1 MSNLKDIPEKPA
13 STIQPTKQE
22 KFLADR
28 FVIQEQT
35 ELLWRQTGIEE
46 YNAFC
51 SGQELGKNY
60 MTSQGKY
67 AFIIG
72 VINAI
77 FDQIKYQVGKEQ
89 DLAERQR
96 KQVIATHLYTGM
108 VTQINILRE
117 LNISIDES
125 IIPPIIHGY
134 VTAQLTHKSYDY
146 ENKHQEANDP
156 SQ

>member
-1 MSNLKDIPEKPA
+1 MSSLYNIPEKPA
-13 STIQPTKQE
+13 STIQPAKEE

-28 FVIQEQT
+28 FDVQEQT
-35 ELLWRQTGIEE
+35 ELLWKQTGIEE

-51 SGQELGKNY
+51 CGQELGKNY
-60 MTSQGKY
+60 MTSEGKY

-77 FDQIKYQVGKEQ
+77 FDQIKTQVGKEQ

-108 VTQINILRE
+108 VTQINILKE

-125 IIPPIIHGY
+125 IIPPILHGY
-134 VTAQLTHKSYDY
+134 VTAQLTHQNYDH
-146 ENKHQEANDP
+146 ENKHQRAND
-156 SQ
+156 SD

>member
-1 MSNLKDIPEKPA
+1 MSSLDNIPERPA
-13 STIQPTKQE
+13 STIQPTKEE

-28 FVIQEQT
+28 FDVQEQT
-35 ELLWRQTGIEE
+35 ELLWKQTGIEE

-51 SGQELGKNY
+51 CGQELGKNY
-60 MTSQGKY
+60 ITSEGKY

-77 FDQIKYQVGKEQ
+77 FDQIKHQIGQEQ

-108 VTQINILRE
+108 VTQINILKE

-125 IIPPIIHGY
+125 IIPPILHGY
-134 VTAQLTHKSYDY
+134 VTAQLTHKNYDH
-146 ENKHQEANDP
+146 ENKHQKAND
-156 SQ
+156 SN